1 MKNIEE
7 KSHCK
12 KYKCRGSLN
21 SDANSKYRMVKSES
35 TTRPLKSALKATS
48 SMSED
53 TNLHSGRKP
62 GFLSPS
68 LSVSTLCS
76 VSSPTNAQ
84 PAHTVTATVPG
95 WGSGG
100 QDIPRKKVTFNT
112 VIQSYSVTGDLYFEK
127 VTLFSPGSSQFFR
140 SRSKN
145 HYRPRR
151 FSRSPAATPGTT
163 CSVLRKPAATPG
175 TPAETSPVTPRAEGT
190 PTETSPVT
198 QRTEG

>member
-35 TTRPLKSALKATS
+35 TTRPLKSALKATL

-53 TNLHSGRKP
+53 TSLHSGRKP
-62 GFLSPS
+62 SFLTPS

-140 SRSKN
+140 SRTKN

-151 FSRSPAATPGTT
+151 FSRS
-163 CSVLRKPAATPG
+163 PAATPG

-198 QRTEG
+198 KRTEG